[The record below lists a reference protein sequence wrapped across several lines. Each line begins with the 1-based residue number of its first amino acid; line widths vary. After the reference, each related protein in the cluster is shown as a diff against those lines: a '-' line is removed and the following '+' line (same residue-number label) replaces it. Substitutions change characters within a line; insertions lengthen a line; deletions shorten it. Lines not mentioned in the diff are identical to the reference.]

1 MTTKGKSPEALLDL
15 VAETMKSEILPALP
29 PDKRYAAAMV
39 SNAIDIARRG
49 IAAEEE
55 AAGFLLLD
63 RFYTDG
69 DGTLAQLA
77 ADFRTG
83 AISDARHP
91 DLRQHLKAHLITE
104 LKVRNPRFLTSRGVK
119 T

>member
-1 MTTKGKSPEALLDL
+1 MTTKGKSPEALLEL
-15 VAETMKSEILPALP
+15 AAEMLKSDILPSLP
-29 PDKRYAAAMV
+29 PEKRYAAAMV

-63 RFYTDG
+63 TFYTDG

-83 AISDARHP
+83 AISDARHS
-91 DLRQHLKAHLITE
+91 DLRQRLRAHLITE
-104 LKVRNPRFLTSRGVK
+104 LKVRNPRFLASRGVK